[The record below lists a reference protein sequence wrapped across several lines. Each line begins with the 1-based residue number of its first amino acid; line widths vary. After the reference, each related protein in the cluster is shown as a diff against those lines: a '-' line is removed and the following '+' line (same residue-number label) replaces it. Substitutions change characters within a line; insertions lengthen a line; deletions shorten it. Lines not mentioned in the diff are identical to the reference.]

1 MARRGLL
8 SAIFAL
14 LSTAT
19 FAADNEY
26 LLNFDL
32 NMKLPD
38 GSNSYSVQ
46 LQGVGLRLNQAF
58 HGSDLGKYD
67 YFLTVSDVENDKG
80 KLTIEFYEYETRSKT
95 SDVVSEVVAD
105 VDFSLGSPT
114 VFESM
119 GDTFGIDL
127 AFSIVEK

>member
-1 MARRGLL
+1 MARLGVLSTILAVL
-8 SAIFAL
+8 SA
-14 LSTAT
+14 TT

-26 LLNFDL
+26 LINFDL

-38 GSNSYSVQ
+38 GSDSYSVQ
-46 LQGVGLRLNQAF
+46 LQGIGLRRNQAF

-67 YFLTVSDVENDKG
+67 YYLTVSDVENGKG
-80 KLTIEFYEYETRSKT
+80 KLSIEFFEFETRMKT
-95 SDVVSEVVAD
+95 SEVVSQIVAN
-105 VDFSLGSPT
+105 VDFSLGSPA